1 MEQPIRI
8 VVDAMGGDFSPTNDV
23 LGAVQAAVADPEIQ
37 VILVGQE
44 DKINEVFQKHNV
56 DPKVLTVIHASEVIR
71 MTDSPASSVRSKQDS
86 SIVVGC
92 KMVREGKADAFV
104 SAGNTGAVATSATF
118 NIGRL
123 KGVERPTM
131 GTFLPN
137 EAGITTLFDVGAF
150 VDSKPSHLLGFAT
163 MASVYVENIYGIIN
177 PTVALL
183 TVGEEDEKGG
193 KTVKETAELL
203 RQSGL
208 NFIGNVEGRDILKG
222 KSHIVICDGFTGNIV
237 LKFGESFPKF
247 MRHMLIEYSKKGF
260 INKLKVLLAKGVLKQ
275 ALKPLDYQE
284 YGGVP
289 LLGVNGVCIIGH
301 GSSTPYAIANMVKR
315 AKNMVRTNING
326 KIEERLKVI
335 QTKA

>member
-1 MEQPIRI
+1 
-8 VVDAMGGDFSPTNDV
+8 MGGDFSPVNDV
-23 LGAVQAAVADPEIQ
+23 LGAVQAAQSDKDIRI
-37 VILVGQE
+37 ILVGQKE
-44 DKINEVFQKHNV
+44 RIDE
-56 DPKVLTVIHASEVIR
+56 VLTNHNIAPDLFDIVHASEVIS
-71 MTDSPASSVRSKQDS
+71 MNDSPAASVRNKRDS

-92 KMVREGKADAFV
+92 NLVREKRADAFV
-104 SAGNTGAVATSATF
+104 SAGNTGAIATSATF
-118 NIGRL
+118 NIGRI
-123 KGVERPTM
+123 KGIERPTM

-150 VDSKPSHLLGFAT
+150 VDSKPSHLLGFAI
-163 MASVYVENIYGIIN
+163 MASVYVENIYGIPN
-177 PTVALL
+177 PSVALL

-193 KTVKETAELL
+193 KTIKETAELL
-203 RQSGL
+203 RKSGL

-247 MRHMLIEYSKKGF
+247 MRYMLIEYSKKGLL
-260 INKLKVLLAKGVLKQ
+260 NKLKVLLAKGVLKE

-301 GSSTPYAIANMVKR
+301 GSSTPYAIANMIRR
-315 AKNMVRTNING
+315 AKEMIKTNINA
-326 KIEERLKVI
+326 KIEERIKVI
-335 QTKA
+335 QEQKIISE